1 MHPFAVS
8 LTALPA
14 VLKDNESRLSD
25 WPSYP
30 RAYERASAELTPVSW
45 FPPGEPVVV
54 LSPRLNCVWTLLKH
68 YKITQ
73 HSLKC
78 ERGPKT
84 FIPSLPPS
92 LFKCHHHASTYTA
105 DSTDQNVQ
113 NAEERLLSL
122 LQIQNTSLIFSLLL
136 TASAAAS
143 LNANKILLFYILL
156 CVVLIGRV
164 PWTWR
169 KSGQSPISLITL
181 LHNSRHERLFTAAL
195 IGVKHKRS
203 CFFFEPV
210 RSTVRSTLVAFL
222 MHIQP

>member
-1 MHPFAVS
+1 MQPFAVS

-30 RAYERASAELTPVSW
+30 RAYERASAELTLVSW

-84 FIPSLPPS
+84 FIPSLHPS
-92 LFKCHHHASTYTA
+92 LFKCHHDASTYTA
-105 DSTDQNVQ
+105 DSTDQNVR
-113 NAEERLLSL
+113 RLLIL
-122 LQIQNTSLIFSLLL
+122 LQIQNTSQIFSLLL
-136 TASAAAS
+136 TASSTAC
-143 LNANKILLFYILL
+143 LNANKI
-156 CVVLIGRV
+156 
-164 PWTWR
+164 
-169 KSGQSPISLITL
+169 
-181 LHNSRHERLFTAAL
+181 
-195 IGVKHKRS
+195 
-203 CFFFEPV
+203 
-210 RSTVRSTLVAFL
+210 
-222 MHIQP
+222 

>member
-1 MHPFAVS
+1 MHPFAVCLAA
-8 LTALPA
+8 LTA

-25 WPSYP
+25 WPLYP
-30 RAYERASAELTPVSW
+30 RAYKRASAELTPVSS

-84 FIPSLPPS
+84 FIPSLLPS
-92 LFKCHHHASTYTA
+92 HFKCHHCASTYTA

-113 NAEERLLSL
+113 NAKERLLIL
-122 LQIQNTSLIFSLLL
+122 LQIQNASLIFRRPLWSLKMQ
-136 TASAAAS
+136 TRF
-143 LNANKILLFYILL
+143 NCFYILL
-156 CVVLIGRV
+156 CVVLGGRV
-164 PWTWR
+164 PRTWR
-169 KSGQSPISLITL
+169 KSGQTPILLITV
-181 LHNSRHERLFTAAL
+181 LHNSRHQRQFTAAL

-203 CFFFEPV
+203 CFLEPV
-210 RSTVRSTLVAFL
+210 RSALMSTVVAFL